1 MSAFDDD
8 ALVTPDG
15 GRVRLLRRRR
25 GWSRRALSEAI
36 ARASERE
43 SGLPSTLTLN
53 QIEGIEEANEPVP
66 FATVRLLAAGLDCE
80 PVQLVRPPEEPA

>member
-8 ALVTPDG
+8 ALVVPDG

-25 GWSRRALSEAI
+25 GWSRRALVHAV

-43 SGLPSTLTLN
+43 SGLPTTLTLN
-53 QIEGIEEANEPVP
+53 QLEWIEESDEPVP
-66 FATVRLLAAGLDCE
+66 FATVRLLASGLDCE
-80 PVQLVRPPEEPA
+80 PVQLVRVSEGA